1 MTRELRAR
9 WLALATTVMVVLLAA
24 LFAWLRNLP
33 PASPPQKTA
42 VDSTAPTPDSGGQA
56 GGVAAGR
63 AAFER
68 MNCTGCHGA
77 EGRGSA
83 SLPLDGVGARL
94 DREQLRAY
102 SFALGGAAAELPP
115 AVGGIKR
122 ARAGDPEVEALL
134 DYLQQLR

>member
-24 LFAWLRNLP
+24 VFAWLRNLP
-33 PASPPQKTA
+33 PAATPAKTG
-42 VDSTAPTPDSGGQA
+42 VETTAPTSDSGQA
-56 GGVAAGR
+56 DSVAAGR

-94 DREQLRAY
+94 DRGQLRDYA
-102 SFALGGAAAELPP
+102 FALGGAAAELPP
-115 AVGGIKR
+115 AVGSIKR
-122 ARAGDPEVEALL
+122 TRADDPEVEVLL
-134 DYLQQLR
+134 DYLQRLR